1 MSMRIDYKESLVNEV
16 KRILGKLAI
25 NDPSCAGYKAM
36 VEVLVKLDE
45 IINGIEYDE
54 LDSVRQ
60 YIKSENKRSLE
71 EMYTQAIKAKYGKT
85 YTASS
90 QDTPANDEP
99 EVVTATS
106 TFPTDEPVSESVG
119 EPERIT
125 VVEEPE
131 LPKEEKLTKES
142 VRALLKEAAEAG
154 VMVQPIMA
162 KFIPEGK
169 KQTFSSVKAADY
181 PALVEELNNARTAQ

>member
-1 MSMRIDYKESLVNEV
+1 MSMRIDYKEALVNEV
-16 KRILGKLAI
+16 KRILSKLAL

-45 IINGIEYDE
+45 VINGIEYDE
-54 LDSVRQ
+54 LDSIRQ
-60 YIKSENKRSLE
+60 YIKDENKRSLE
-71 EMYTQAIKAKYGKT
+71 ELYKQAIAAKYDKT

-90 QDTPANDEP
+90 HDTSKNDPAV
-99 EVVTATS
+99 VVTASS
-106 TFPTDEPVSESVG
+106 TFHVDEPVSESVG
-119 EPERIT
+119 EPERPT
-125 VVEEPE
+125 VVEESVPWE
-131 LPKEEKLTKES
+131 EEKLTKEK

-169 KQTFSSVKAADY
+169 KQTFSSVKATDY
-181 PALVEELNNARTAQ
+181 EALVKELNNARTAQ

>member
-1 MSMRIDYKESLVNEV
+1 MNMRIEYKDALIDEV
-16 KRILGKLAI
+16 KRILEKLKM
-25 NDPSCAGYKAM
+25 NDPSCVGYRAM
-36 VEVLVKLDE
+36 VEVIVKLDE

-54 LDSVRQ
+54 FDSVRQ

-90 QDTPANDEP
+90 QDTPANNEP

-119 EPERIT
+119 EPEPMES
-125 VVEEPE
+125 EEP
-131 LPKEEKLTKES
+131 LTKEK
-142 VRALLKEAAEAG
+142 VRALLKEAAENG
-154 VMVQPIMA
+154 ILVQPIMA

-169 KQTFSSVKAADY
+169 KATFSSVKASDY
-181 PALVEELNNARTAQ
+181 PALVEELKNAK